1 MAVATPLL
9 ESETFT
15 QQMQYDALNRSVSMT
30 MPDNSVVRPAY
41 NEANLLENVE
51 ANLRGSGTAT
61 SFVTNIDYNARGQ
74 REKIVYGNGSQTKY
88 TYDPNTFRLT
98 RLLTTRNTG
107 ADILQDLNYVFDAA
121 GNIT

>member
-15 QQMQYDALNRSVSMT
+15 QQMQYDAPNRPVSMT

-41 NEANLLENVE
+41 NETNLLESVE

-74 REKIVYGNGSQTKY
+74 REKIAYGN
-88 TYDPNTFRLT
+88 
-98 RLLTTRNTG
+98 
-107 ADILQDLNYVFDAA
+107 
-121 GNIT
+121 